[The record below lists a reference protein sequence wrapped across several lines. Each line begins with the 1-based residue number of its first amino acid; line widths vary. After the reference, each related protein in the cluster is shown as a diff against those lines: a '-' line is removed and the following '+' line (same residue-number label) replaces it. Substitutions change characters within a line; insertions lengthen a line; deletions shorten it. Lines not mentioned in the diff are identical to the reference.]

1 MNGRLLS
8 YARSPEEGSFYV
20 PVSFEFDNRGG
31 IVSGAYAE
39 VFLLAS
45 PVPDVLCVPLSALT
59 EEQGVYFVY
68 IQLDEDCYRKQEVT
82 TGADN
87 GAEVRILSGLTAG
100 DVVVTEAAYHLK
112 LATASAA
119 MPAHT
124 HHH

>member
-1 MNGRLLS
+1 M
-8 YARSPEEGSFYV
+8 

-45 PVPDVLCVPLSALT
+45 PVPDVLSVPLSALT